1 MLHTAGYS
9 QRGGQCRQHRHDDL
23 NHRLPKFL
31 VLHTSIQFFFFS
43 LADLTDD
50 ADCLI
55 NKSLKKQAAPIC
67 EIRAICEK

>member
-31 VLHTSIQFFFFS
+31 VFHSIDSFSFFS
-43 LADLTDD
+43 LELP
-50 ADCLI
+50 
-55 NKSLKKQAAPIC
+55 SS
-67 EIRAICEK
+67 EG